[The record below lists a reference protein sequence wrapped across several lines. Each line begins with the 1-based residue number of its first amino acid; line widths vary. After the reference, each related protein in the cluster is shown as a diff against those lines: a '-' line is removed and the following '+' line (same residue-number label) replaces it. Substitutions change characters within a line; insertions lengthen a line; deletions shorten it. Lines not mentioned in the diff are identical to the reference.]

1 MTKEHIYSSNPLNR
15 GEVERR
21 DEEWLR
27 NVSKDTDSLFL
38 PVRNLNFPIHMSS
51 DPALKWI
58 YKADIDRLGINKTP
72 ILLGIQNG
80 IAMFTIDISEE
91 FQAISELEKDEGLN
105 FLDARTVTEH
115 ISIYESGIVAQA
127 RAQIDWHSRNKF
139 CPTCGKET
147 EARRGGQTRHC
158 SNCLVDHHPRTDP
171 VIIVVVSEGDMCLL
185 GRSKGRGANPVRYS
199 ALAGFVDQGESI
211 EEAVSREV
219 MEESGIKI
227 DGVLYHSSQPW
238 PFPSSLM
245 IGCLARAVSTE
256 ISMDTEEMADVR
268 WFSRKEVISALDE
281 KNENLVLPGP
291 IAIAHHIIKAWA
303 YDEIL

>member
-1 MTKEHIYSSNPLNR
+1 MTKEHIYSNNPLNR

-21 DEEWLR
+21 DEEWIR
-27 NVSKDTDSLFL
+27 SAIRDTDSLFL
-38 PVRNLNFPIHMSS
+38 PVRNLSFPIHMIN
-51 DPALKWI
+51 DAKLKWI
-58 YKADIDRLGINKTP
+58 HKSDVDKLGINKNP

-80 IAMFTIDISEE
+80 IAMFAIDISEE
-91 FQAISELEKDEGLN
+91 SQAISELEKDKSLN
-105 FLDARTVTEH
+105 FLDARTVTAR
-115 ISIYESGIVAQA
+115 ISIYESGMVAQA

-139 CPTCGKET
+139 CPSCGGET
-147 EARRGGQTRHC
+147 EVRRGGQTRHC

-171 VIIVVVSEGDMCLL
+171 VVIVVVSEGDMCLL
-185 GRSKGRGANPVRYS
+185 GRSNGRGANPVRYS

-219 MEESGIKI
+219 MEESGIRI
-227 DGVLYHSSQPW
+227 NGVRYHSSQPW

-245 IGCLARAVSTE
+245 IGCHAKAISTQ

-268 WFSRKEVISALDE
+268 WFNREEVISALDE
-281 KNENLVLPGP
+281 KNENLILPGP

-303 YDEIL
+303 YNQIL